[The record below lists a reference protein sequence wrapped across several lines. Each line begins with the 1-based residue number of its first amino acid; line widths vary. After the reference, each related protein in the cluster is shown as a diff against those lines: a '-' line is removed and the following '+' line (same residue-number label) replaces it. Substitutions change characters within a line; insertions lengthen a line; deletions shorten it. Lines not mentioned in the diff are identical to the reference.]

1 MAAGKILAILAGLIT
16 LVGTYVIAIYGF
28 GTGYVGSGIG
38 FLLNLF
44 GIGVATPGIF
54 EGAANYAS
62 VLGLDVIIFY
72 LLVILFIIFLFSG
85 ILQFIGAKSRIV
97 GIIFSLFP
105 IAVGTMFILIFYTEI
120 LGPISGF
127 FALFFIGE
135 QYGGLF
141 PFMVDIGGSIG
152 LGSFIILAG
161 GVLGLISGFLP
172 REDY

>member
-16 LVGTYVIAIYGF
+16 LVGTYCIAIYSF
-28 GTGYVGSGIG
+28 GPGYVGSGIG

-44 GIGVATPGIF
+44 GIGVASPGIF
-54 EGAANYAS
+54 AGADAYALALS
-62 VLGLDVIIFY
+62 LDVIVFY
-72 LLVILFIIFLFSG
+72 LLVVLFVIFLFSG

-97 GIIFSLFP
+97 AIIFSLFP
-105 IAVGTMFILIFYTEI
+105 LAVGTMFILIFYTTI

-135 QYGGLF
+135 QYGGMF
-141 PFMVDIGGSIG
+141 PFMVDIGGAVG

-161 GVLGLISGFLP
+161 GVLGLISGFMP
-172 REDY
+172 RES

>member
-1 MAAGKILAILAGLIT
+1 MGAGKILAILAGLLT

-44 GIGVATPGIF
+44 GIGVASPGLF
-54 EGAANYAS
+54 EGADAYAL
-62 VLGLDVIIFY
+62 VLSLDVMIY
-72 LLVILFIIFLFSG
+72 WLLVVLFIIFLISG
-85 ILQFIGAKSRIV
+85 ILQFIGVKSRIV

-105 IAVGTMFILIFYTEI
+105 LAVGIMFILIFYTEI

-127 FALFFIGE
+127 FALTFIGE

-161 GVLGLISGFLP
+161 GALGLVSGFLP
-172 REDY
+172 RED

>member
-1 MAAGKILAILAGLIT
+1 MAAGKFLAILAGLLT
-16 LVGTYVIAIYGF
+16 LVGTYAVAIYGF

-38 FLLNLF
+38 FFLNVIGMGITPTGLF
-44 GIGVATPGIF
+44 LDAAT
-54 EGAANYAS
+54 YAS
-62 VLGLDVIIFY
+62 GIGLDVMIYY
-72 LLVILFIIFLFSG
+72 LLLVLFIIFLLSG

-105 IAVGTMFILIFYTEI
+105 LVVGGMFILIFYTTI

-127 FALFFIGE
+127 FALTFIGE
-135 QYGGLF
+135 QYGGMF
-141 PFMVDIGGSIG
+141 PFMVDIGGSVG

-172 REDY
+172 RD